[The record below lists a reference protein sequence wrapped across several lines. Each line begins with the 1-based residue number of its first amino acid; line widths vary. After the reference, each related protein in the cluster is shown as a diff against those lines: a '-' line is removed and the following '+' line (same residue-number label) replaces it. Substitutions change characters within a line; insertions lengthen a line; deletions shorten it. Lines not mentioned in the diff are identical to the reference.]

1 MQRDASTAPAW
12 QHLKALAAAPQP
24 AIAELLADPQRAANL
39 AVSGAGLTLD
49 FSRQRASAQVLESL
63 ARLADQIGLRER
75 IAGMY
80 RGDIANPTE
89 GRQVLHTALRRA
101 SAPFASEVHG
111 ERERMLGFAEAVR
124 SGGIRGSDG
133 EPFELVINIGIG
145 GSDLGPAM
153 TVAALQ
159 PFAQR
164 APRVAFVSNID
175 GGRLADTLASAN
187 PRRTL
192 FIVCSKT
199 FTTQETRTNAQ
210 SARRWLVE
218 RLGAPA
224 VPAHFAAVST
234 NAAAMD
240 AFGIHPDYR
249 FAMWDWVGG
258 RYSLWSS
265 IGVSIAIAIGA
276 ARFRE
281 FLAGA
286 AAMDEH
292 FLAAPWQ
299 QNLPALMGLLGVWNI
314 EFLRLPTL
322 AVLPYDDRLARFPAY
337 LQQLDMESN
346 GKRVRADGSSV
357 FSQTAPVVWGEA
369 GNNAQHSFF
378 QMLHQGT
385 PRASLDFLVSA
396 LTCGGDQAAHDL
408 AIANGLAQAEAFAYG
423 QQSDNPHKV
432 HEGNRPSS
440 LLLFRCLDPPTL
452 GALIALYEHKVFTQ
466 SVVWGINA
474 FDQWGVELGKKLAG
488 TIAPLVAGQGVAESV
503 SLRATLEQLARL
515 RGQAG
520 GAAVPV

>member
-1 MQRDASTAPAW
+1 MQYDASTTAAWKKLQILASAAQPAIME
-12 QHLKALAAAPQP
+12 LFAAAP
-24 AIAELLADPQRAANL
+24 DRARTCTA
-39 AVSGAGLTLD
+39 SGAGLVLD
-49 FSRQRASAQVLESL
+49 FSRQRASIEVLHCLAQ
-63 ARLADQIGLRER
+63 LADELGLRER

-80 RGDIANPTE
+80 RGDVANTTE
-89 GRQVLHTALRRA
+89 GRQVLHTALRRNG
-101 SAPFASEVHG
+101 APYASEVHA

-124 SGGIRGSDG
+124 RGKVRGCDG
-133 EPFELVINIGIG
+133 ERFDLVVNIGIG

-153 TVAALQ
+153 AVEALR
-159 PFAQR
+159 PHAVG
-164 APRVAFVSNID
+164 APRIAFVSNID
-175 GGRLADTLASAN
+175 GSRLADTLAGAN
-187 PRRTL
+187 PGRTL

-199 FTTQETRTNAQ
+199 FTTQETRTNADA
-210 SARRWLVE
+210 ARRWMVDG
-218 RLGAPA
+218 LGAPA

-234 NAAAMD
+234 NTAAMD

-265 IGVSIAIAIGA
+265 IGVSLAISIGA
-276 ARFRE
+276 QRFRE

-292 FLAAPWQ
+292 FLAAPWL
-299 QNLPALMGLLGVWNI
+299 QNLPALMGLMGAWNI

-346 GKRVRADGSSV
+346 GKRVRADGSPV
-357 FSQTAPVVWGEA
+357 FSETAPVVWGEP

-385 PRASLDFLVSA
+385 PRAALDFLLPVLASS
-396 LTCGGDQAAHDL
+396 GDQSAHDL
-408 AIANGLAQAEAFAYG
+408 AIANCLAQAEAFAHG
-423 QQSDNPHKV
+423 QRSDNPHKV

-440 LLLFRCLDPPTL
+440 LLMFRRLDPATL
-452 GALIALYEHKVFTQ
+452 GALVALYEHKVFTQ

-488 TIAPLVAGQGVAESV
+488 SIAPLVAGQGVAESV
-503 SLRATLEQLARL
+503 SLRATLDQLARL
-515 RGQAG
+515 RG
-520 GAAVPV
+520 